1 MSRILLDENVA
12 IKYKNDLLDL
22 GNDVVHINDEA
33 KGIPDKEV
41 FQKAIAEDRI
51 LITGDDDFKDKNF
64 KFRIAIVWITPKARL
79 QNDIAKKI
87 DWIISN
93 IEKYNIDINKAFIS
107 IRKDEFLVEYRSK
120 DGMFAKIKEKKIEF
134 SKMKIKDKKTK
145 NKKK

>member
-1 MSRILLDENVA
+1 MSKILLDENVA
-12 IKYKNDLLDL
+12 IKYKNDLLNL

-64 KFRIAIVWITPKARL
+64 KFRIAIVWITPKARF
-79 QNDIAKKI
+79 QSDIAEKI

-93 IEKYNIDINKAFIS
+93 IEKYNININKAFIS
-107 IRKDEFLVEYRSK
+107 IRKDKFLVEYRNK
-120 DGMFAKIKEKKIEF
+120 DGVFAKIKEKEIEF